1 MAEELKPCPFCGSTR
16 VVVSAEMPRAYYV
29 ECQDCWASLS
39 WSYSSEDKAIASWN
53 RRAPDEEKT
62 KLLKRYCEV
71 IEEYVSIYD
80 NFPEDLQDI
89 ATKARELLDRE
100 ESEEDE

>member
-1 MAEELKPCPFCGSTR
+1 MSIL
-16 VVVSAEMPRAYYV
+16 
-29 ECQDCWASLS
+29 
-39 WSYSSEDKAIASWN
+39 WN
-53 RRAPDEEKT
+53 KRAPDKEKSE
-62 KLLKRYCEV
+62 LLERYSEV

-100 ESEEDE
+100 EREEDE